1 MLGVVDVG
9 GGLRGIYGAGV
20 LDYCLD
26 QGIKFD
32 YCIGVSAGSAN
43 VISYVAGQR
52 RCNYHYF
59 FEYSFRKEY
68 MSFKNFLR
76 KCSYLDVDYI
86 FSTLCNSDG
95 ESPLNYLAVVNSGI
109 PLRIVT
115 TSAKTGKT
123 VYFTEKD
130 LQQDCYDVI
139 KASCSFPVINRPYI
153 FKGEPYYDGGIS
165 DPIPVE
171 KAINDGCDRL
181 VVILTKPV
189 MIYRDRIKW
198 KLFSYFI
205 QREFPKAAEL
215 IRHFNSLYM
224 TKLEIAM
231 KYANEGRV
239 FIIAPKTIY
248 NMTMLKRD
256 KTILQK
262 LYDDGIRDAH
272 AISNFIKKGM

>member
-9 GGLRGIYGAGV
+9 GGLRGIYGTGV
-20 LDYCLD
+20 FDYCLD

-43 VISYVAGQR
+43 IISYAAGQR
-52 RCNYHYF
+52 GYNYQYF

-68 MSFKNFLR
+68 MSLKNFLV
-76 KCSYLDVDYI
+76 KGSYLNLDYI

-95 ESPLNYLAVVNSGI
+95 ERPLNYPAIVKSGI

-130 LQQDCYDVI
+130 LQQDCYNVI

-153 FKGEPYYDGGIS
+153 IRNEPYYDGGIS

-171 KAINDGCDRL
+171 KAFNDGCDRL
-181 VVILTKPV
+181 VVILTKP
-189 MIYRDRIKW
+189 IALYRDRTKW
-198 KLFSYFI
+198 KIFSCFI
-205 QREFPKAAEL
+205 QKKFPKAAEL
-215 IRHFNSLYM
+215 LRHHNSLY
-224 TKLEIAM
+224 TKKLELAM
-231 KYANEGRV
+231 KYASEGRLL
-239 FIIAPKTIY
+239 IIAPKNIY
-248 NMTMLKRD
+248 NMTMLTRNKN
-256 KTILQK
+256 ILQN
-262 LYDDGIRDAH
+262 LYNDGICDAH
-272 AISNFIKKGM
+272 TINDFIKKEM

>member
-52 RCNYHYF
+52 GRNYHYF

-153 FKGEPYYDGGIS
+153 FKGESYYDGGIS

-198 KLFSYFI
+198 KLFSCFI